1 MWDWGRAAQLVWD
14 AVGDDVV
21 HTRATCLGEA
31 LVEQRG
37 GIRAVREDE
46 LVHGFVDRVG
56 RAPGL
61 VIFCVSRWTAR
72 YLSFSRS
79 GQLRRR
85 HQ

>member
-1 MWDWGRAAQLVWD
+1 M
-14 AVGDDVV
+14 
-21 HTRATCLGEA
+21 
-31 LVEQRG
+31 
-37 GIRAVREDE
+37 REDE

-72 YLSFSRS
+72 YFSFSRS
-79 GQLRRR
+79 GQLRQR